1 MNLQALRESG
11 KATLGQVSFDLDGDG
26 DKKNMIKMST
36 IVHNCDY
43 CLFRC
48 RSWRWTARPVFRLA
62 RLQGKND
69 NLCSLQDDDD
79 HHIHCHNIIDQVL
92 WQAHNHNITI
102 TISQCHNIIDDRY
115 CGKQSGFYPRD
126 DDWAAAKIDE
136 IIDTATDIT
145 VVFYFND
152 DHDDLVD
159 DADDAFNVRSPP
171 LILNNYQN
179 NYFD

>member
-1 MNLQALRESG
+1 M
-11 KATLGQVSFDLDGDG
+11 
-26 DKKNMIKMST
+26 
-36 IVHNCDY
+36 
-43 CLFRC
+43 
-48 RSWRWTARPVFRLA
+48 FRLA

-79 HHIHCHNIIDQVL
+79 HHIH
-92 WQAHNHNITI
+92 
-102 TISQCHNIIDDRY
+102 CHNIIDDRY

-145 VVFYFND
+145 VVFYLND

-159 DADDAFNVRSPP
+159 DADDAFKVRSPP
-171 LILNNYQN
+171 LILNNHQN
-179 NYFD
+179 NHFDNL

>member
-36 IVHNCDY
+36 IVHNCDF
-43 CLFRC
+43 FRC

-62 RLQGKND
+62 PLQGKDD
-69 NLCSLQDDDD
+69 NLCSLQDD
-79 HHIHCHNIIDQVL
+79 
-92 WQAHNHNITI
+92 TSS
-102 TISQCHNIIDDRY
+102 TISTVTISLTRY

-159 DADDAFNVRSPP
+159 DADDAFKVRSPP
-171 LILNNYQN
+171 LILNNHQN
-179 NYFD
+179 NHFDNL